1 MWDCV
6 LKRFAAIA
14 ILLNKTTDVL
24 MCMLWDVVW
33 SDKVIFGFLVII
45 AALPIKC
52 AIHGVYE
59 KKSAL
64 MKYHLLVQGVFLV
77 MMFIF
82 SISSLSSQSQKDYLR
97 KVFTDAVNDGKD
109 RKVELT
115 DNQIFL
121 YTLIMIGIIVGLSS
135 LCFVITLKYYL
146 KIKGEIIVESQSV
159 DETVPYERLEV
170 DHSCTVIPM
179 DTPEHPRKANP
190 MNAIPLPWPKPQ
202 EK

>member
-97 KVFTDAVNDGKD
+97 KVFTDAVNDG
-109 RKVELT
+109 
-115 DNQIFL
+115 
-121 YTLIMIGIIVGLSS
+121 LSS